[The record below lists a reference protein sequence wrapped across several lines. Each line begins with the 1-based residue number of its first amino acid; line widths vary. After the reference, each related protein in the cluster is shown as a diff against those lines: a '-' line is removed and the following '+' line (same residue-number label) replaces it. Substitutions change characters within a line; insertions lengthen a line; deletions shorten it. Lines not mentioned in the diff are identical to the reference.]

1 MSMKDQK
8 SLEEGSISDADF
20 ARISSLVRDMT
31 GIDLQPHKRT
41 MVASRLSKRLRATGI
56 SSVAAYCDYLQSHE
70 GDAEQTGFI
79 SAYTTNMT
87 RFNREGHHFEHLAS
101 DVLPRLMEAARRGAR
116 VRIWSAG
123 CSSGEEPYGIAFAVL
138 DACPEANRLDVKI
151 LATDIDFEILQTAKT
166 GLYPRAQTTSL
177 PNGQAANY
185 FEAQGQSGDTMSVCD
200 KARSLIS
207 FRRLNLHG
215 DWPFTGKFDVIMCRN
230 VAIYFDEPTQ
240 SRLWTRFQENLDKDG
255 LLYLGHSEG
264 IDADHAQNLEMVGRG
279 VFRVSADGAGHSQ
292 PSGKRNMGKTS

>member
-1 MSMKDQK
+1 MSMGTEQ

-20 ARISSLVRDMT
+20 ARISGLVRDMT

-56 SSVAAYCDYLQSHE
+56 SSVRDYCDFLQSKS
-70 GDAEQTGFI
+70 GDQEQTGFI

-101 DVLPRLMEAARRGAR
+101 DVLPRLMDAARRGAR

-123 CSSGEEPYGIAFAVL
+123 CSSGEEPYGIAFNVL
-138 DACPEANRLDVKI
+138 DICPEADRLDVKI
-151 LATDIDFEILQTAKT
+151 LASDIDIEILNAAKS
-166 GLYPRAQTTSL
+166 GLYSRSQTVSL
-177 PNGQAANY
+177 PNDQASKY
-185 FEAQGQSGDTMSVCD
+185 FEPHGQSTDSVRVCD

-207 FRRLNLHG
+207 FRQLNLHG
-215 DWPFTGKFDVIMCRN
+215 DWPFKGTFDVIMCRN

-240 SRLWTRFQENLDKDG
+240 SRLWTRFQENLAQDG

-264 IDADHAQNLEMVGRG
+264 IEAEHAKNLESVGRG
-279 VFRVSADGAGHSQ
+279 VFRINIKGAASSHS
-292 PSGKRNMGKTS
+292 STAKNMGKTS